1 MVEEETRTKKN
12 IQITILSLLIVQI
25 FIIKTHKIEIRLVI
39 EILIQ
44 IIYFDFSIIF
54 NRKFFLSIY

>member
-54 NRKFFLSIY
+54 NRKKILSIY